1 MQINKSNDS
10 EVTEMHFKQEFV
22 QRPCNFL
29 LKMRECADV
38 TTKKV
43 ASVLKITF
51 PAWKLVRIK
60 NISTIIYICLN

>member
-1 MQINKSNDS
+1 MFFWVPISLFPLSMQINKSNDS

-38 TTKKV
+38 TTKK
-43 ASVLKITF
+43 L
-51 PAWKLVRIK
+51 LVF
-60 NISTIIYICLN
+60 

>member
-51 PAWKLVRIK
+51 PA
-60 NISTIIYICLN
+60 